1 MRLIRTPRLN
11 GTDPALIREKLR
23 DYFLSTSRLYE
34 SLFECLDCEEAYYQ
48 KPINLRHPLIFYLG
62 HTATFFVNKLILAR
76 LLDERVNERFESI
89 FAVGVDE
96 MSWDD
101 LDDTHYEWPSVAEV
115 MAYRESVRQA
125 VLAVIDNAPLTLPI
139 DWENPWW
146 TIVMGIEHEQ
156 IHLETSSVLIRQ
168 QKIEWIKPHSKWEP
182 VEDFGPAPINELVAV
197 EGGPVKL
204 GKDFASE
211 IYGWDNEYGEHRA
224 DVAGFE
230 ASRFLVSNQ
239 EFLEFLE
246 AGGYEKAAYWSEEG
260 LQWLEFSKREAP
272 EFWRR
277 RSKEGQKEEW
287 HLRLMT
293 REIPMPWNWPVETN
307 FHEAEAF
314 CRWKAEQT
322 GEPIRLPTEDE
333 WYRLYSVSEVQERP
347 ETAWNANIHLDHGA
361 SSCAVD
367 RFQHGDFY
375 DVIGNVWQWTQT
387 PIYPLEG
394 FQVHPLYDDFSVP
407 TFDGKHNLIKGG
419 SWISCGNEAEPSA
432 RYAFRPHFFQH
443 AGFRYVS
450 GELKRT
456 APVSNYE
463 TDRLMSEYAEFHY
476 GDEYFGVPNF
486 PKALVEVLK
495 PYLKGRNTGRALDL
509 GCASGRAS
517 FELAR
522 YFDTVLGVDFSARF
536 IDQGVQL
543 GRDKLLRY
551 TLVDEGD
558 LLLFKE
564 RTLSELGLEDVP
576 VPDFAQGDA
585 CNLKPNYRDFDL
597 VFAANLIDR
606 LYEPAKF
613 LDDVHTRILPGGLLM
628 IASPYTWLEEHTP
641 KSEWIGGYKKNG
653 ENVTTLDG
661 LKAHLEPHFRLLNE
675 PQTVPFVIRET
686 THKFQHSL
694 SEVTIWE
701 RNDEPLSEET

>member
-1 MRLIRTPRLN
+1 MTRTPELSGGDEMQMRKHL
-11 GTDPALIREKLR
+11 RE
-23 DYFLSTSRLYE
+23 YFITTSKRYE
-34 SLFECLDCEEAYYQ
+34 SLFECLNCDDAYF
-48 KPINLRHPLIFYLG
+48 KKSINLRHPLIFYLG
-62 HTATFFVNKLILAR
+62 HTATFFVNKLLLTR
-76 LLDERVNERFESI
+76 LLTERVNEEFESV

-101 LDDTHYEWPSVAEV
+101 LNEENYAWPEISEV
-115 MAYRESVRQA
+115 MAYRKRVQEV
-125 VLAVIDNAPLTLPI
+125 VLNIIDTAPLNLPI

-146 TIVMGIEHEQ
+146 TIIMCIEHEQ

-168 QKIEWIKPHSKWEP
+168 QNLEWVSPQPNWRHI
-182 VEDFGPAPINELVAV
+182 EDFGPAPINELK
-197 EGGPVKL
+197 PVSAGRVVV
-204 GKDFASE
+204 GKDFASP

-224 DVAGFE
+224 DVAEFQ
-230 ASRFLVSNQ
+230 ASRFLVSNH
-239 EFLEFLE
+239 EYLEFVE
-246 AGGYEKAAYWSEEG
+246 AGGYQNPSYWSDEG
-260 LQWLEFSKREAP
+260 QKWLAFSKREAP
-272 EFWRR
+272 EFWR
-277 RSKEGQKEEW
+277 SKTVNDTPEW
-287 HLRLMT
+287 HLRLMPQ
-293 REIPMPWNWPVETN
+293 EIPMPWSWPVETN
-307 FHEAEAF
+307 FLEAEAF
-314 CRWKAEQT
+314 CNWKAEQT
-322 GEPIRLPTEDE
+322 GQPIRLPTEDE
-333 WYRLYSVSEVQERP
+333 WYRLYDVSDVQVRP
-347 ETAWNANIHLDHGA
+347 EHKWNANIHLDHGA
-361 SSCAVD
+361 SSCPVD
-367 RFQHGDFY
+367 RFSHGDFY

-387 PIYPLEG
+387 PIYPFEG
-394 FQVHPLYDDFSVP
+394 FKVHPIYDDFSVP
-407 TFDGKHNLIKGG
+407 TFDGKHNLMKGG

-432 RYAFRPHFFQH
+432 RYAFRRHFFQH

-456 APVSNYE
+456 APTSLYE

-486 PKALVEVLK
+486 SQALVELLA
-495 PYLKGRNTGRALDL
+495 PYFAGRNTRKALDL

-522 YFDTVLGVDFSARF
+522 HFESVLGVDFSVRF

-543 GRDKLLRY
+543 GRDGLLRY

-558 LLLFKE
+558 LRLFKT
-564 RTLSELGLEDVP
+564 RTLAELDLHDVP

-585 CNLKPNYRDFDL
+585 CNLKPNYKDFDL

-641 KSEWIGGYKKNG
+641 KSEWIGGYKKDG

-661 LKAHLEPHFRLLNE
+661 LKKHLEPHFRLLD
-675 PQTVPFVIRET
+675 PPKQVPFVIRET
-686 THKFQHSL
+686 SHKFQHSL
-694 SEVTIWE
+694 SEVTVWE
-701 RNDEPLSEET
+701 RK